1 MTTDQTPTRD
11 RRILLAWLWYMALL
25 APACLTLVWLA
36 GGWLAVAALLAVL
49 APVAWMQGRALWG
62 WWMDN

>member
-11 RRILLAWLWYMALL
+11 RRILLAWLWYMAL
-25 APACLTLVWLA
+25 
-36 GGWLAVAALLAVL
+36 
-49 APVAWMQGRALWG
+49 WG